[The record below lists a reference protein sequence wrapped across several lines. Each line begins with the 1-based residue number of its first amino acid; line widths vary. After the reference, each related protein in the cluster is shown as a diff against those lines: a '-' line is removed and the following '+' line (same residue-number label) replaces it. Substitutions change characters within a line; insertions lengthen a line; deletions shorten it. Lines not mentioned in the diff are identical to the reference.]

1 MQNVIVLALA
11 WSLFGSGA
19 HSEQQLHFA
28 TSAGTHVRV
37 ETANGFITVTTGRA
51 GAGVNVTVTK
61 RADTVDGVRA
71 LSVAT
76 QQHRNAISLRAVY
89 PQGCGSSCGGEIS
102 FAVTAPP
109 GTVLDLRTSNGQ
121 IEATGISADAR
132 LASSNGSVIA
142 SYAAF
147 TGVKQVSLTTSN
159 GRLELSLPA
168 SSKIGRLRMETSVG
182 RISSDWPLR
191 VDRSSLVGAAV
202 DQTLGPGGPSVSL
215 TTTNGS
221 IALKKR

>member
-1 MQNVIVLALA
+1 M
-11 WSLFGSGA
+11 
-19 HSEQQLHFA
+19 
-28 TSAGTHVRV
+28 
-37 ETANGFITVTTGRA
+37 
-51 GAGVNVTVTK
+51 
-61 RADTVDGVRA
+61 
-71 LSVAT
+71 
-76 QQHRNAISLRAVY
+76 
-89 PQGCGSSCGGEIS
+89 
-102 FAVTAPP
+102 
-109 GTVLDLRTSNGQ
+109 DLRTSNGQ